1 MEMGKLYEAK
11 VLGEAGSMSN
21 GVSGTADFPH
31 IKVYVKGEEV
41 PSSSSVALSSSSV
54 ASSSSKTV
62 ASSSSEKVAKS
73 SSSVGGSSSSG
84 TDAIPFTVQRFDKAG
99 VYQVFDMQGNFLGK
113 VELKNGVSLKQAVE
127 SKFARSSVY
136 LVKRGA
142 FAKTIAV
149 ER

>member
-1 MEMGKLYEAK
+1 VVAE
-11 VLGEAGSMSN
+11 
-21 GVSGTADFPH
+21 
-31 IKVYVKGEEV
+31 
-41 PSSSSVALSSSSV
+41 SSSSVD
-54 ASSSSKTV
+54 
-62 ASSSSEKVAKS
+62 
-73 SSSVGGSSSSG
+73 GSSSSG

-99 VYQVFDMQGNFLGK
+99 IYQVFDMQGNFLGK
-113 VELKNGVSLKQAVE
+113 VELKDGLSLKQAVE

>member
-1 MEMGKLYEAK
+1 M
-11 VLGEAGSMSN
+11 
-21 GVSGTADFPH
+21 
-31 IKVYVKGEEV
+31 
-41 PSSSSVALSSSSV
+41 VA
-54 ASSSSKTV
+54 
-62 ASSSSEKVAKS
+62 E
-73 SSSVGGSSSSG
+73 SSSSG

>member
-1 MEMGKLYEAK
+1 MGKT
-11 VLGEAGSMSN
+11 GHGD
-21 GVSGTADFPH
+21 GTADFPH
-31 IKVYVKGEEV
+31 IKVYVKGDEV

-62 ASSSSEKVAKS
+62 PSSSSEKVAES
-73 SSSVGGSSSSG
+73 SSSVDGSSSSG
-84 TDAIPFTVQRFDKAG
+84 TDAIPFTVPHFDKAG

-142 FAKTIAV
+142 FAKTIAI